1 MNSEKAP
8 WEELH
13 WSNVMESYELDYIK
27 QGYKLIAGIDEVG
40 RGPLFGD
47 VVACAVIMPTDRRI
61 EGVKDSKKLS
71 EKKREALYDEILH
84 TAFAVG
90 IGRVSAKVID
100 EINIK
105 NATHLAMEKAVLN
118 LTNDQ
123 GMKIVPDLLLI
134 DAEKIHTDIEQ
145 VAIIKGDA
153 SCYSIACASIVAK
166 VYRDSMCKKWAEL
179 YPDYGIEKHKGYGT
193 EAHRKAI
200 KEYGPTPMHR
210 MTFLKNIL

>member
-1 MNSEKAP
+1 
-8 WEELH
+8 
-13 WSNVMESYELDYIK
+13 MESYELDYIK

-40 RGPLFGD
+40 RGPLFGE
-47 VVACAVIMPTDRRI
+47 VVACAVIMPTDMRI

-71 EKKREALYDEILH
+71 EKKREAFYDEILH

>member
-1 MNSEKAP
+1 
-8 WEELH
+8 
-13 WSNVMESYELDYIK
+13 MESYELDYIK

-166 VYRDSMCKKWAEL
+166 VYRDSMCKKGGEL

>member
-1 MNSEKAP
+1 
-8 WEELH
+8 
-13 WSNVMESYELDYIK
+13 MESYELDYIK

-47 VVACAVIMPTDRRI
+47 VVACAVIMPADRRI

-71 EKKREALYDEILH
+71 EKKRETLYDEILH

>member
-1 MNSEKAP
+1 
-8 WEELH
+8 
-13 WSNVMESYELDYIK
+13 MESYELDYFNK
-27 QGYKLIAGIDEVG
+27 GYKLIAGIDEVG

-47 VVACAVIMPTDRRI
+47 VVACAVIMPFDKRI

-71 EKKREALYDEILH
+71 EKKREVLYDEILH

-123 GMKIVPDLLLI
+123 GVKIVPDLLLI

-145 VAIIKGDA
+145 VAIVKGDA

>member
-1 MNSEKAP
+1 
-8 WEELH
+8 
-13 WSNVMESYELDYIK
+13 MESYELDYIK

-61 EGVKDSKKLS
+61 EGVNDSKKLS
-71 EKKREALYDEILH
+71 EKKREVLYDEILH